1 MDLKFD
7 DFAGDFLKVKANRS
21 ALRRAS
27 ARCVI
32 WYKDATNNRAFAYIS

>member
-1 MDLKFD
+1 MDLKLG
-7 DFAGDFLKVKANRS
+7 DFAGDIREVKANRFEI
-21 ALRRAS
+21 RRAS